1 MTDEN
6 VVENPVI
13 NEPRQPTLEEIKVIR
28 AQILKMS
35 QGNYKRFIESLRE
48 LPIHPQALH
57 QAFLFFDTAALW
69 MKEAIEFAP
78 LIERVPE
85 PSKPKDTIQ

>member
-1 MTDEN
+1 MLEKFDPTKLEKPAKQEDNTLEERAARYIDSIRKDKMETEDEN

-35 QGNYKRFIESLRE
+35 QGNYRLKLYEIA
-48 LPIHPQALH
+48 Q
-57 QAFLFFDTAALW
+57 
-69 MKEAIEFAP
+69 
-78 LIERVPE
+78 
-85 PSKPKDTIQ
+85 